1 MSPSEDYICNVLIM
15 GRTGAGKSSLLNYL
29 CNKKIA
35 DTGTGKPV
43 TGEGIYKYDV
53 TINKQ
58 KVRLFDSWGI
68 EPGKTER
75 WNNILKEELKKHG
88 VQKKI
93 ADWFHCIIY
102 CIQAGR
108 GRVEN
113 IDLDIIQHFLRD
125 KYHLTIILTKA
136 DQIKEDTR
144 DNLKKIILKDILST
158 VKTKKQGLLKVVATC
173 AEQKKIRRGEI
184 KPFGKEEAIDSIF
197 DSWKETI
204 IDRIPKHI
212 IGQIYESVDNWAQKQ
227 KNYIPLNRISGKKS
241 SNKDLY
247 QQLIDYAKE
256 KVDNIQEY
264 ELPELLQD
272 SLNSCKKT
280 TKSIE
285 RIFNHGIYIFDDN
298 ILKNVETDILN
309 TRKKWY
315 DYLIINSKK
324 NIAAQEGE
332 LCAFVDK
339 LAEEIKLKVKTKEK
353 QITIIFE
360 DLLQDRRINANYV
373 T

>member
-75 WNNILKEELKKHG
+75 WNNIIKDELKKHG

-113 IDLDIIQHFLRD
+113 IDLDIIQHFLRE

-136 DQIKEDTR
+136 DQIKEDINYVPR
-144 DNLKKIILKDILST
+144 VGIEFAVNKKDGFLKYFGYGIDESYIDKHVHNSIDEFVTNVYKNYHHYIKPQESGSHYYSSYIELDDISTVAYSHPIRPVSDRLWWVVSLST
-158 VKTKKQGLLKVVATC
+158 TPRA
-173 AEQKKIRRGEI
+173 
-184 KPFGKEEAIDSIF
+184 
-197 DSWKETI
+197 
-204 IDRIPKHI
+204 
-212 IGQIYESVDNWAQKQ
+212 
-227 KNYIPLNRISGKKS
+227 
-241 SNKDLY
+241 
-247 QQLIDYAKE
+247 
-256 KVDNIQEY
+256 
-264 ELPELLQD
+264 
-272 SLNSCKKT
+272 
-280 TKSIE
+280 
-285 RIFNHGIYIFDDN
+285 
-298 ILKNVETDILN
+298 
-309 TRKKWY
+309 
-315 DYLIINSKK
+315 
-324 NIAAQEGE
+324 
-332 LCAFVDK
+332 
-339 LAEEIKLKVKTKEK
+339 
-353 QITIIFE
+353 
-360 DLLQDRRINANYV
+360 
-373 T
+373 